1 MKRKA
6 GPFGLALCVRTSLV
20 QARNDSKQML
30 VAMKRRVD
38 VKEKWIREK
47 SDDKI

>member
-1 MKRKA
+1 
-6 GPFGLALCVRTSLV
+6 
-20 QARNDSKQML
+20 ML